1 MARFQELVQL
11 RRADPA
17 LVPEFLY
24 GDALHWLFV
33 GIKQIFGGAGSR
45 EAVMTFAAKA
55 VRYLI
60 GGLVIGGFWYL
71 NRGRNPWEDALRT
84 IIVFALVMTLIK
96 GKLKRQSV
104 DVHLVPLVVMK
115 AVLVVAAAAV
125 EEAIKPSAGQ
135 PALLVSIGLGGAVF
149 LAGLLFDRF
158 FFTRSAP
165 PSASTA
171 STASHVTG
179 NGAR

>member
-1 MARFQELVQL
+1 
-11 RRADPA
+11 
-17 LVPEFLY
+17 
-24 GDALHWLFV
+24 
-33 GIKQIFGGAGSR
+33 
-45 EAVMTFAAKA
+45 MTFAAKV

-71 NRGRNPWEDALRT
+71 NRGRDPWADALRT

-104 DVHLVPLVVMK
+104 DVHLVPLIVMK

-125 EEAIKPSAGQ
+125 EEGIRSSAGQ
-135 PALLVSIGLGGAVF
+135 SVLLVSIGLGVAVF
-149 LAGLLFDRF
+149 LAGLLFGRF
-158 FFTRSAP
+158 FFTRPAP

-171 STASHVTG
+171 RAAGRASQ
-179 NGAR
+179 GAR

>member
-1 MARFQELVQL
+1 
-11 RRADPA
+11 
-17 LVPEFLY
+17 
-24 GDALHWLFV
+24 
-33 GIKQIFGGAGSR
+33 
-45 EAVMTFAAKA
+45 MTFAAKA